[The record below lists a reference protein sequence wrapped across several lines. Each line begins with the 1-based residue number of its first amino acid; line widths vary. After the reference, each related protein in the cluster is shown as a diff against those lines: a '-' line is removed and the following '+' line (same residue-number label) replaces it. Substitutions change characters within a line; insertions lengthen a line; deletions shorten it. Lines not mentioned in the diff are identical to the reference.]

1 MQIAQNKKKLKK
13 NLVINL
19 LLLPLCI
26 VLLILIFQIIL
37 SYERVFGFEIGP
49 ILLISIVILIF
60 TIIILSSY
68 SVVLSLK
75 EYKAYFVHKSFNY
88 SGRSRLTIQEIFD
101 NENRRDIINAI
112 LEDPGIH
119 NNELLRKCNI
129 QKGQLQWHLDVLLKY
144 NIIRKKKFGQYTI
157 YFPVM
162 NTIEAIDTFSNGLMK
177 SETTAK
183 IFELIQKNPGISSS
197 EISNKIDLARNTVKY
212 HVDKLSES
220 NLILLKKKNRKIELY
235 PRN

>member
-119 NNELLRKCNI
+119 NNELLRKSKINVLLSKGEGANRGIYEGLFSGNVIVSSYGNARI
-129 QKGQLQWHLDVLLKY
+129 QKFDSGGNFLLEYMEYQKTIQSLQ
-144 NIIRKKKFGQYTI
+144 
-157 YFPVM
+157 
-162 NTIEAIDTFSNGLMK
+162 E
-177 SETTAK
+177 
-183 IFELIQKNPGISSS
+183 
-197 EISNKIDLARNTVKY
+197 
-212 HVDKLSES
+212 
-220 NLILLKKKNRKIELY
+220 
-235 PRN
+235 